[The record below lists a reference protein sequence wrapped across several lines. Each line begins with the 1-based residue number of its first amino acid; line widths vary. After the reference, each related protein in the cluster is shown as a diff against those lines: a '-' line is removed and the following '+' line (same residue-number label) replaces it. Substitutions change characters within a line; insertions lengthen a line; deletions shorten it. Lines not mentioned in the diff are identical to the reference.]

1 MNETREQL
9 KEEIRAR
16 ATDWLQ
22 RDKSGKGFICP
33 KCGSGS
39 GKNGNGTGITSK
51 DGIHFRCWAG
61 DCFEKADIIDIIGLQ
76 YGLTD
81 YNDKLQKAA
90 ELILGYTGNVRD
102 LPRDNGSTTTR
113 PTDEEIKQYFEKQKK
128 AAAPEPEPETDC
140 TEFFRKC
147 AARINETDYH
157 REISAETLHRFQV
170 GYCPDWINPKAIKT
184 CRESGKPLPP
194 ATPRLIIPTSK
205 YSYLARDTRENENL
219 TDKEKEYSKT
229 KFGKMHIFNLTALD
243 GNEPVYI
250 VEGEIDALSII
261 DAGAAAIGLG
271 STSMV
276 KSLIEY
282 LKTHKPAAPLILSLD
297 NDKRGA
303 QAQGQLV
310 KGLKEQKIPFIC
322 FKVSGEYKD
331 PNEYLMKDK
340 EGFTATVSAGIRW
353 ATETPQE
360 RYLRK
365 YSAAAQVQGIIDKI
379 TAGIGINAYT
389 PTGFQQLD
397 DLLDG
402 GLFPGLY
409 VIGALSS
416 AGKTTLALQIAN
428 QIAASGK
435 DVLYFSLEMDKDELA
450 IKSIS
455 RISYLL
461 SVEKGKGKSLAK
473 TTRGIMTGAR
483 WAHYRVEEEK
493 HLMEAFNEYSAT
505 EQHLLLFDG
514 VGNIGAKDIEQAVKN
529 HIDLMGTKPVVFIDY
544 LQILAPTDPHYTDKQ
559 NTDQAVLALK
569 RLSRD
574 LSIPIFAISSFNR
587 ENYNEPVSMTSFKE
601 SGAIEYSSDVLIGL
615 QPKGWDYEDG
625 DSKQPE
631 RKKRLAEIKKKNDEI
646 TRNGG
651 AINVEIKVLK
661 NRNGSKG
668 VVNAAFMPCFN
679 YFSEIEQEPETEE
692 GDNWVGSTTDD
703 ALVREG
709 WIVESKESAEITAGG
724 STKIRGLDADKTS

>member
-33 KCGSGS
+33 ICGSGS
-39 GKNGNGTGITSK
+39 GKDGTGITTK
-51 DGIHFRCWAG
+51 DGVHFTCWAKG
-61 DCFEKADIIDIIGLQ
+61 NNKCPDRADVIDIIGTY

-90 ELILGYTGNVRD
+90 EEVLRYTGNVRD
-102 LPRDNGSTTTR
+102 LPNGTR
-113 PTDEEIKQYFEKQKK
+113 GVTDEEIKQYFEKQKK

-140 TEFFRKC
+140 TEFFREC
-147 AARINETDYH
+147 AARINETKYH

-205 YSYLARDTRENENL
+205 YSYLARDTRENL
-219 TDKEKEYSKT
+219 TDKEKQFNKV

-243 GNEPVYI
+243 GQEPVYI

-331 PNEYLMKDK
+331 PNEYLMKDR
-340 EGFTATVSAGIRW
+340 EGFTATVSAGIKW
-353 ATETPQE
+353 VTETPQE
-360 RYLRK
+360 RYQRQ

-379 TAGIGINAYT
+379 AAGIGINAYT

-397 DLLDG
+397 NILDG

-409 VIGALSS
+409 IIGALSS
-416 AGKTTLALQIAN
+416 LGKTTFTLQIAD
-428 QIAASGK
+428 QIAASGR
-435 DVLYFSLEMDKDELA
+435 DVLFFSMEMATEELIA
-450 IKSIS
+450 KSVS
-455 RISYLL
+455 RISYYL
-461 SVEKGKGKSLAK
+461 SNGKGKGKTLAK
-473 TTRGIMTGAR
+473 TTRGIMTSER
-483 WAHYRVEEEK
+483 WAHYRVEEEQ
-493 HLMEAFNEYSAT
+493 HLMAAFEEYRAT
-505 EQHLLLFDG
+505 IGQHLYIIQGMGDYTAEKIRHR
-514 VGNIGAKDIEQAVKN
+514 VEEHIEKT
-529 HIDLMGTKPVVFIDY
+529 GTKPVVFIDY
-544 LQILAPTDPHYTDKQ
+544 LQILAPLDAKSTDKQ
-559 NTDQAVLALK
+559 NTDQAVLELK
-569 RLSRD
+569 RMSRD
-574 LSIPIFAISSFNR
+574 NNIPVFAISSFNR
-587 ENYNEPVSMTSFKE
+587 ENYYLPVSMTSFKE

-615 QPKGWDYEDG
+615 QPKGWDYQDG
-625 DSKQPE
+625 EKPPARST
-631 RKKRLAEIKKKNDEI
+631 RLGRISRDNEKAAKSGN
-646 TRNGG
+646 
-651 AINVEIKVLK
+651 AIFLEVKILK
-661 NRNGSKG
+661 NRNGGKG
-668 VVNAAFMPCFN
+668 VVTTAFTPCFN
-679 YFSEIEQEPETEE
+679 HYEEMEQEPGENAADTEAQE
-692 GDNWVGSTTDD
+692 RD
-703 ALVREG
+703 R
-709 WIVESKESAEITAGG
+709 IVFS
-724 STKIRGLDADKTS
+724 STKRP